1 MNLMSSW
8 MECTTCHRTV
18 RQNET
23 GVCLGCQGGFCGE
36 MMPDDYFMQNS
47 SAETAEE
54 TYIERGDK
62 YAFQEQSTA

>member
-1 MNLMSSW
+1 MSDW

-23 GVCLGCQGGFCGE
+23 GVCLACQGGFSQE

-47 SAETAEE
+47 NAGTASLTNIREGVSYATEE
-54 TYIERGDK
+54 R
-62 YAFQEQSTA
+62 AV